1 MKQENM
7 TVISNKEI
15 AHQIYEMILKGNLV
29 SKMRESG
36 QFLHIKVNRDDLILR
51 RPISI
56 ASIQDDTVTILY
68 RVVGQGTASLAL
80 MKPLDEV
87 DVLGPLGHGFEL
99 EAVQANSEVLVV
111 GGGIGV
117 APLYELGKQLAL
129 KQANITFVLGFANA
143 HDAYYLDKFRELGSV
158 RITTDD
164 GSLGTQG
171 HVGAVLDGIEPEFVY
186 ACGPLPL
193 LRMYKQATQNVI
205 MSMYPWKSA
214 WRVVWVLAMGV
225 IRKIRTS
232 GSAMTVL
239 YSMRKR

>member
-193 LRMYKQATQNVI
+193 LRMVQTSYAECDHVYV
-205 MSMYPWKSA
+205 SMEERMACGMGACHGCDTKDKNK
-214 WRVVWVLAMGV
+214 RVCYDGLM
-225 IRKIRTS
+225 
-232 GSAMTVL
+232 L
-239 YSMRKR
+239 